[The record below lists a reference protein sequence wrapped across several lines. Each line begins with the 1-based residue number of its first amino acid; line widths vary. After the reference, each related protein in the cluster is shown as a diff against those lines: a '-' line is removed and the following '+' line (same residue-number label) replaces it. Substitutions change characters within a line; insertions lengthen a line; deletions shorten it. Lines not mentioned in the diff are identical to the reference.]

1 MRADELFNPYHELYL
16 KKKYIVCILVSDGMS
31 EHRNIKIIIPVKL
44 CLNYS
49 NTWSSIDIENNKTIS
64 DKCKR
69 HVDLFYFI

>member
-1 MRADELFNPYHELYL
+1 M
-16 KKKYIVCILVSDGMS
+16 SDGMS
-31 EHRNIKIIIPVKL
+31 EHSNIKIIIPVKL
-44 CLNYS
+44 RLNYS